1 MSTIILPMS
10 IPERDYTLCND
21 TATFTLKSYNERV
34 VPLFEHLEIFGDI
47 LALEDTHELIPEIH
61 ERQKLGSV
69 LSINGYQAT
78 VELDPVL
85 EPFHQVVYFDN
96 GNWFIG
102 IKCNCKKS
110 RKRHTYEILAFEYF
124 TLCYGRMTRKGFKH

>member
-1 MSTIILPMS
+1 M
-10 IPERDYTLCND
+10 
-21 TATFTLKSYNERV
+21 

-102 IKCNCKKS
+102 IKCNCKKG